1 MAFIIENK
9 GSSSVNSHSLSFQT
23 NDQQLQVPPC
33 DQLQSFPQPSF
44 GFSQSG
50 WRRNN
55 GNYSKLGKVSF
66 PSNSIV
72 LLNNQSE
79 IEKHGIK

>member
-23 NDQQLQVPPC
+23 NDLQLPVLPC

-44 GFSQSG
+44 RFSQSG

-55 GNYSKLGKVSF
+55 GNSLKLGKESI
-66 PSNSIV
+66 PSNSLV
-72 LLNNQSE
+72 LSNNHYD
-79 IEKHGIK
+79 IE

>member
-50 WRRNN
+50 
-55 GNYSKLGKVSF
+55 
-66 PSNSIV
+66 
-72 LLNNQSE
+72 
-79 IEKHGIK
+79 